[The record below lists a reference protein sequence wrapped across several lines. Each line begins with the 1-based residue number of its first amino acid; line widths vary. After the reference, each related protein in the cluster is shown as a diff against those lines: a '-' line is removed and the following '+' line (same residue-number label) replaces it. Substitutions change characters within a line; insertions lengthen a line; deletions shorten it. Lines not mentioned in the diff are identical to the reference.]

1 MENKFKNKYL
11 IIILLTISI
20 GIWGVFL
27 QNLGIIPTQN
37 NVVVLNPID
46 IKEPV
51 NISGEVDANINNIVD
66 INISEI
72 NGSSNSFYDHSYDG
86 VYDRI
91 PVYTGDY

>member
-11 IIILLTISI
+11 IIILITILI

-27 QNLGIIPTQN
+27 QNLGIIPTVN
-37 NVVVLNPID
+37 NVIVLNPIK
-46 IKEPV
+46 IKGSV
-51 NISGEVDANINNIVD
+51 YVAGEVDANINKTVD

-72 NGSSNSFYDHSYDG
+72 NGNSNSFYDHGYNG

-91 PVYTGDY
+91 PVYTGD